1 MPQLAGRVQLQLEC
15 RGVVQGVGFRPL
27 VHRLAQDLQLCGEV
41 ENGPGAVRLRLEG
54 DRRSLEVFLQR
65 LPRQLPPRARLD
77 PLDPVWSAAGPPME
91 GPLQAGV
98 RILAGQAGP
107 LGIDLVASTLVA
119 DRAPCSACL
128 AELADPTDRRFGY
141 PFISCCDCGPR
152 FSIATAEPWSRA
164 HTTLAP
170 FALCLACRRE
180 FEDPSDRRFHA
191 ETIACPV
198 CGPRLALLDGSGA
211 PLAGLAAGGGTS
223 PSALIQACCDLLAGG
238 KVLALQGVGGFQL
251 LVAAT
256 DAAAVARL
264 RRRKH
269 RPAKPFALLVAEAEA
284 LAPLC
289 RIDAA
294 ERRALE
300 DPAAPIVL
308 LRRRPGALD
317 ALPGVAPGSPCL
329 GAMLPASP
337 LHHLLARAFGRP
349 LVATSGNPSGEPLC
363 IEPAEA
369 LRRLGAGAGARE
381 PIADAFL
388 VQDRAIARP
397 LDDSVLQVIDGR
409 PALLR
414 RARGYAPEPLA
425 LGSVPVEASGGRP
438 AGAVALG
445 GDLKCAPAL
454 ALEGRVWLSPH
465 LGDLAE
471 GRQLS
476 RLLAGLGAIDRRWGE
491 GVAAIA
497 CDAHPGYLSHQ
508 FAAAQPW
515 PRRPVQHHRAHGLA
529 VLAEH
534 GLVPPLLA
542 FTWDGLGYAP
552 PADSAA
558 GTGSAGRGA
567 ADADARLWGGELLL
581 LGGPGDL
588 PCERCVALRPFPLP
602 GGERAMAEPRRAALG
617 LLAAA
622 GPGALGHPGA
632 RHTLAAFAAGERRL
646 LLQAVAG
653 GCNSPLTTSVGRL
666 FDAVASL
673 LGLVQVQSHEGEG
686 GLRLQGAASAATA
699 APAAS
704 FPGAPGDW
712 TLPLATPGAVAAA
725 TGPEGPTLGWLDW
738 EPLLLALL
746 AAIAA
751 GTPASVCAARFHH
764 ALVAALAGTAASAAG
779 ALAIT
784 TASPV
789 GGAPV
794 ALSGGCFQ
802 NRLLLE
808 GAIGALRARGLRP
821 YWPEL
826 VPCNDG
832 GLALG
837 QLWAL
842 RWPWADPATGP
853 TTGGRDHAP

>member
-1 MPQLAGRVQLQLEC
+1 MPSLAGRAQLHLEC

-27 VHRLAQDLQLCGEV
+27 VHRLASDLDLSGEV

-54 DRRSLEVFLQR
+54 DRASLEAFLQR
-65 LPRQLPPRARLD
+65 LPLELPPRARLE
-77 PLDPVWSAAGPPME
+77 PLDPVWSAGPSQATRPS
-91 GPLQAGV
+91 QAGV
-98 RILAGQAGP
+98 RIVAGQTEP
-107 LGIDLVASTLVA
+107 LGIDLFASSLVA

-128 AELADPTDRRFGY
+128 AELADPADRRFGY

-152 FSIATAEPWSRA
+152 FSIATAEPWARA

-170 FALCLACRRE
+170 FALCPACRRE

-198 CGPRLALLDGSGA
+198 CGPRLALLDGAGA
-211 PLAGLAAGGGTS
+211 PLAGSAAGDGAS
-223 PSALIQACCDLLAGG
+223 PRALIRACCDLLAAGQ
-238 KVLALQGVGGFQL
+238 VLALQGVGGFQL

-256 DAAAVARL
+256 DPEAVARL
-264 RRRKH
+264 RRRKR

-284 LAPLC
+284 LAPFC
-289 RIDAA
+289 VIDAA
-294 ERRALE
+294 ERRALA

-308 LRRRPGALD
+308 LRRRLEAPD

-337 LHHLLARAFGRP
+337 LHLLLARAFGRP
-349 LVATSGNPSGEPLC
+349 LVATSGNRSGEPLC
-363 IEPAEA
+363 TDPAEA
-369 LRRLGAGAGARE
+369 LERLGGGAGG
-381 PIADAFL
+381 PIADVFL
-388 VQDRAIARP
+388 VHDRAIARP
-397 LDDSVLQVIDGR
+397 LDDSVLQLIDGR

-414 RARGYAPEPLA
+414 RARGYAPEPLVLA
-425 LGSVPVEASGGRP
+425 AGPGGAP
-438 AGAVALG
+438 DGVVALG
-445 GDLKCAPAL
+445 GDLKSAPAL

-471 GRQLS
+471 GRLLS
-476 RLLAGLGAIDRRWGE
+476 RLAAGLATIERRWGD
-491 GVAAIA
+491 GVEAIA

-508 FAAAQPW
+508 LAAAQPW

-534 GLVPPLLA
+534 GLSFPLLA

-552 PADSAA
+552 ASGAGESAA
-558 GTGSAGRGA
+558 GGG
-567 ADADARLWGGELLL
+567 ARLWGGELLL
-581 LGGPGDL
+581 LGGAWGF
-588 PCERCVALRPFPLP
+588 PCERRVALRPFPLP

-632 RHTLAAFAAGERRL
+632 RRTLAAFEADERRL
-646 LLQAVAG
+646 LLQAIAS

-673 LGLVQVQSHEGEG
+673 LGLVQLQSHEGEG
-686 GLRLQGAASAATA
+686 GLRLQGAASAAA
-699 APAAS
+699 VALA
-704 FPGAPGDW
+704 PGAPGDW
-712 TLPLATPGAVAAA
+712 SLPLVPPEAVTTAAGAD
-725 TGPEGPTLGWLDW
+725 GPSLGWLDW

-751 GTPASVCAARFHH
+751 GTPATVCAARFHQ
-764 ALVAALAGTAASAAG
+764 ALVAALAGTAAIASAA
-779 ALAIT
+779 LATVAPIP
-784 TASPV
+784 AP
-789 GGAPV
+789 GAPV
-794 ALSGGCFQ
+794 ALAGGCFQ

-821 YWPEL
+821 FWPEL

-837 QLWAL
+837 QLWAAAG
-842 RWPWADPATGP
+842 PWADPAGAP
-853 TTGGRDHAP
+853 TTGWRDHAP

>member
-1 MPQLAGRVQLQLEC
+1 MPSLAGRAQLHLEC

-27 VHRLAQDLQLCGEV
+27 VHRLASDLDLRGEV

-54 DRRSLEVFLQR
+54 DRCSLEAFLQR
-65 LPRQLPPRARLD
+65 LPLELPPRARLE
-77 PLDPVWSAAGPPME
+77 PLDPVWSAAAAPAAGPSQAARPS
-91 GPLQAGV
+91 QAGV
-98 RILAGQAGP
+98 RIVAGQALP
-107 LGIDLVASTLVA
+107 LGIDLVASSLVA
-119 DRAPCSACL
+119 DRAPCRACL
-128 AELADPTDRRFGY
+128 AELADPADRRFGY

-152 FSIATAEPWSRA
+152 FSIATAEPWARA

-170 FALCLACRRE
+170 FALCTACRRE

-211 PLAGLAAGGGTS
+211 PLAGSAAGDGS
-223 PSALIQACCDLLAGG
+223 PAALIRACCDLLAAG

-251 LVAAT
+251 LVAAS
-256 DAAAVARL
+256 DPEAVARL
-264 RRRKH
+264 RRRKR
-269 RPAKPFALLVAEAEA
+269 RPAKPFALLVTEAEA
-284 LAPLC
+284 LAPFC
-289 RIDAA
+289 VIDAA
-294 ERRALE
+294 EGRALA
-300 DPAAPIVL
+300 DSAAPIVL
-308 LRRRPGALD
+308 LRRRLEAPD

-363 IEPAEA
+363 IDPAEA
-369 LRRLGAGAGARE
+369 VRRLGAGAGAGE
-381 PIADAFL
+381 AIADAFL

-425 LGSVPVEASGGRP
+425 LGAVPGGVP
-438 AGAVALG
+438 GWEPGAVPGSLVALG
-445 GDLKCAPAL
+445 GDLKSAPAL
-454 ALEGRVWLSPH
+454 ALEGRVWLAPH

-471 GRQLS
+471 GRLLS
-476 RLLAGLGAIDRRWGE
+476 RLAAGLEAIDRRWGA
-491 GVAAIA
+491 GVGAIA

-508 FAAAQPW
+508 LAAAQPW

-534 GLVPPLLA
+534 GLALPLLA
-542 FTWDGLGYAP
+542 FAWDGLGYAP
-552 PADSAA
+552 APESAA
-558 GTGSAGRGA
+558 GESATGGG
-567 ADADARLWGGELLL
+567 ARLWGGELLL
-581 LGGPGDL
+581 LGGPGD
-588 PCERCVALRPFPLP
+588 PSCERRVALRPFPLP

-632 RHTLAAFAAGERRL
+632 RHTLAAFEADERRL
-646 LLQAVAG
+646 LLQAIVS

-686 GLRLQGAASAATA
+686 GLRLQGAASAAA
-699 APAAS
+699 AVL
-704 FPGAPGDW
+704 APGDPGEW
-712 TLPLATPGAVAAA
+712 SLPLVPPGAVVDAGAD
-725 TGPEGPTLGWLDW
+725 GPTLGWLDW

-751 GTPASVCAARFHH
+751 GTPATVCAARFHH
-764 ALVAALAGTAASAAG
+764 ALVAALAGTAAIAA
-779 ALAIT
+779 AAE
-784 TASPV
+784 
-789 GGAPV
+789 GAPV
-794 ALSGGCFQ
+794 ALGGGCFQ

-821 YWPEL
+821 FWPEL

-837 QLWAL
+837 QLWAAAG
-842 RWPWADPATGP
+842 PWADPAAAP
-853 TTGGRDHAP
+853 TTRWRDHAP